1 MRYTIRKAF
10 ETNSSSMHSIII
22 KKTDGKSGTEDI
34 YSDKVLNLYAS
45 DLHFGRYPFMILRT
59 FLQKLEFA
67 VASYSDSFSIK
78 ANDFDKIEE
87 LKNIVKE
94 KLGLELRLPTTT
106 LEEYRRADN
115 HKWISRFDIEWVN
128 DPDDT
133 TSEICIYKDDPSV
146 EIEYREVEVVDA
158 DIDHQSAGLLQR
170 FMDRYN
176 VTLEEFLMNSKYI
189 VVIDGDEY
197 DEFEN
202 LCRSGIVNLEEIEE
216 QFPNRMSLD
225 AWNYLEES
233 KSHMESEEDD

>member
-1 MRYTIRKAF
+1 MRYTVRKAF

-22 KKTDGKSGTEDI
+22 KKTEGKSGTEDI
-34 YSDKVLNLYAS
+34 YSDKVLNLYSS
-45 DLHFGRYPFMILRT
+45 DLHFGTYPFRILRT

-67 VASYSDSFSIK
+67 VASYSNSFSIK

-115 HKWISRFDIEWVN
+115 HKWISGFDIEWIS

-146 EIEYREVEVVDA
+146 EIEYRKVEVVDA
-158 DIDHQSAGLLQR
+158 DIDHQSAGLLQM

-176 VTLEEFLMNSKYI
+176 VTLEEFLTNSKYI
-189 VVIDGDEY
+189 VIIDGDEY
-197 DEFEN
+197 CEFDN
-202 LCRSGIVNLEEIEE
+202 IRMSGILNTENIEE
-216 QFPNRMSLD
+216 QFPEQMTFDCWEYTERN
-225 AWNYLEES
+225 
-233 KSHMESEEDD
+233 KK